1 MGGAT
6 DSVEADDDGNGDDNE
21 SDSSVSP
28 EVEVVPFRGPFQA
41 CETRRVGPEPTTLSF
56 AMPEFLDELAPAV
69 CADLAFDPSVCRLR
83 FYPERAECLRTAC
96 SGCT

>member
-21 SDSSVSP
+21 SDSSVSL
-28 EVEVVPFRGPFQA
+28 EVEVVPFQA
-41 CETRRVGPEPTTLSF
+41 RETRRVGPEPTTLSF